1 MLLAKLRSYVDSL
14 LHRSR
19 REDEIADE
27 LQFHVESRAAD
38 LERNG
43 RGGLTHAEALRQAR
57 VEFGGVETH
66 RADIR
71 ASLGLRWMDEL
82 GVDLRYAWRMLGR
95 SKGFT
100 AVAVGSL
107 ALGIG
112 ANTIIFSL
120 AKGVLLD
127 RLTVPHPEQLRQIA
141 IDAGGDKSRAHSF
154 WGSWDDVDGKTQAT
168 LMTYPIYRLMAQQNR
183 EHPVVEDIFAF
194 KDLGQFDRLTATV
207 DGHAHVVTGQMVSG
221 NYYGQLGVRPQIGR
235 SIEPV
240 DDGTAGTGNVVMIS
254 DGMWA
259 RVFGRSPDVVG
270 KTMLLNLVPMTIV
283 GVNPPG
289 FTGASA
295 VQIEPDVFF
304 PLSMQPVLVPMTM
317 DNKHH
322 PSVLDNTELWWVQTM
337 ARAKPGVS
345 AATAQAAMTTWLD
358 QDVKATMKA
367 EKDTVNPTVS
377 VLDGSQ
383 GIREAN
389 REFSTQLY
397 VLATLTGLVLLLAC
411 ANLANLLLAR
421 SAARQREMA
430 VRLALGASRGRVLR
444 QVLTESLLLSS
455 LGGAAGLALGYAG
468 RNVIPH
474 MYTAPWQAGSLHADF
489 DWAICAFTVAVSILT
504 GVLFGVVPAWQAT
517 RTQVNA
523 GLKDAAASATRR
535 RKGLTGRGLVVIQIA
550 LSMLLVVGA
559 GLFVATLRNLSKE
572 HLGFDPQNILLFSVQ
587 APAARYPS
595 PKDVQLYERI
605 EERLGRMPGVTG
617 VTLSREA
624 VLAGGAS
631 NLPFIPTDQPKRN
644 GHDGIAWVQDVGRD
658 FFGVYRMPL
667 LYGRNFSSADT
678 STSQPLVIVNEAL
691 VRSFWPHENPI
702 GKTVKMDRNDA
713 RIFEVAGIVAD
724 AKYSQLNGKVPP
736 TAYRLYNQM
745 DQERDMTFEVKTPLP
760 PSDVLPRIRAAVAEI
775 DRDVPVRDVRTQEA
789 QIAATISQQRTFAV
803 LTGAFGVLALVL
815 ACIGIY
821 GLMAYDVARRTN
833 EIGIRI
839 ALGARAGQM
848 LRMVLHEV
856 SWMAV
861 VGIGAGL
868 AASLLLTKYV
878 KSMLYG
884 LTATDPWILAGAG
897 AILLTVALLAGWG
910 PARRASRVQPMEA
923 LRHE

>member
-38 LERNG
+38 LEG
-43 RGGLTHAEALRQAR
+43 EGLTAAEALRRAR

-82 GVDLRYAWRMLGR
+82 GVDLRYAWRMLWR

-100 AVAVGSL
+100 AVAIGSL

-127 RLTVPHPEQLRQIA
+127 RLTVPHPEQLRLIA
-141 IDAGGDKSRAHSF
+141 IQAGGDNSLANGF
-154 WGSWDDVDGKTQAT
+154 WGSWNDVDGKMQGA
-168 LMTYPIYRLMAQQNR
+168 LMTYPIYRLMVQQNR

-194 KDLGQFDRLTATV
+194 KDLGQLDRLTATV
-207 DGHAHVVTGQMVSG
+207 DGHAYVVTGQMVSG

-235 SIEPV
+235 AIEPV
-240 DDGTAGTGNVVMIS
+240 DDRTAGTGNVVMIS

-304 PLSMQPVLVPMTM
+304 PLSMQPLLVRLPMA
-317 DNKHH
+317 DQHH
-322 PSVLDNTELWWVQTM
+322 PSVLDNTGLWWVQMM

-345 AATAQAAMTTWLD
+345 VATAAAAMTTWLD
-358 QDVKATMKA
+358 QDAKATMKV
-367 EKDTVNPTVS
+367 EKDKVS
-377 VLDGSQ
+377 PAVVLLDGSQ
-383 GIREAN
+383 GIGEAN
-389 REFSTQLY
+389 QEFSTQLY

-430 VRLALGASRGRVLR
+430 VRLALGASRGRILR

-474 MYTAPWQAGSLHADF
+474 MYTAPWQAGLLHADF
-489 DWAICAFTVAVSILT
+489 DWAICAFTVAVAMLT
-504 GVLFGVVPAWQAT
+504 GLLFGVVPAWQAT
-517 RTQVNA
+517 RAQVNA
-523 GLKDAAASATRR
+523 GLKDAAASATKR
-535 RKGLTGRGLVVIQIA
+535 RKGLTGRGLVVVQVA

-559 GLFVATLRNLSKE
+559 GLFAATLRNLSRE
-572 HLGFDPQNILLFSVQ
+572 QLGFDPQNILLFSVR

-595 PKDVQLYERI
+595 PKDVQFYERI
-605 EERLGRMPGVTG
+605 EERLGRVPGVSG
-617 VTLSREA
+617 VTLSSTPL
-624 VLAGGAS
+624 LAGGS
-631 NLPFIPTDQPKRN
+631 TNLPFMPTGQPQRS
-644 GHDGIAWVQDVGRD
+644 GQHETVWVQDVGRD
-658 FFGVYRMPL
+658 FFGVYRIPL

-678 STSQPLVIVNEAL
+678 STSQPLVIVNQAL
-691 VRSFWPHENPI
+691 VHKFWPHENPV
-702 GKTVKMDRNDA
+702 GKTVRFDRNDA
-713 RIFEVAGIVAD
+713 RIYEVAGIVVD
-724 AKYSQLNGKVPP
+724 AKYNQLDGKVPP

-745 DQERDMTFEVKTPLP
+745 EQEREITFEVKTALP
-760 PSDVLPRIRAAVAEI
+760 PGDVLPRIREAVAEI
-775 DRDVPVRDVRTQEA
+775 DRDVPVRDVRTQDA

-803 LTGAFGVLALVL
+803 LTGAFGVLALLL
-815 ACIGIY
+815 ASIGIY
-821 GLMAYDVARRTN
+821 GLTAYDVARRTN

-861 VGIGAGL
+861 AGIGAGL
-868 AASLLLTKYV
+868 AAALLLTKYV

-897 AILLTVALLAGWG
+897 AILLAVALLAGWG